1 MEKLYSKKALL
12 VKGFCCFFLPLAQ
25 QLFVSDYLIWI
36 FISFVAVGCLYTIPF
51 RLTLSKLYK
60 AGEKEIGKYILLD
73 LASCYAPAV
82 TAALLYEAYVEV
94 FVQSAF
100 QNGLYTLL
108 LAIILL
114 LISGIFW
121 ILYKFA
127 GRHSRP

>member
-1 MEKLYSKKALL
+1 MEKLYSKQALL
-12 VKGFCCFFLPLAQ
+12 LKGTFCFLLPLAQ
-25 QLFVSDYLIWI
+25 QLFAAEDLVWL
-36 FISFVAVGCLYTIPF
+36 FVSFVILGCLYTIPF
-51 RLTLSKLYK
+51 RLTLFGLSKS
-60 AGEKEIGKYILLD
+60 GEKSVGKYVLLD

-82 TAALLYEAYVEV
+82 TAALLYEAYVEM

-121 ILYKFA
+121 LLYRFA